1 MNLFVKQKQNH
12 GHREQT
18 DGCQGKEMNLLISTI
33 NNTFG
38 QSVSLQ
44 AAVSI
49 GMQQRKMEDRRHEC
63 CTLQL

>member
-1 MNLFVKQKQNH
+1 
-12 GHREQT
+12 
-18 DGCQGKEMNLLISTI
+18 MNLLISTI